1 MAKGFKHGAGGAS
14 ALNFKIVG
22 GAIQPGNPKENTIWV
37 NTETEIS
44 GWVVSAE
51 EPGEPVG
58 GMVWVSTGISGGV
71 EFNAL
76 KKNGIQISPIYA
88 KQYVDGAW
96 VDKTAKIYQG
106 GAWKEFI
113 AYLYNKGD
121 ECTDLTGGWVA
132 AAIKPAGA
140 GSTAVSP
147 AIKKDTNSI
156 TVSITSGYENY
167 RIGYL
172 ATVKSI
178 DLTNYSKITINVTK
192 FSINGDICVSDR
204 KTSGF
209 SAAASMKLSVGVNV
223 LDISSL
229 NGKYYVLLGMG
240 GHEGTASFTFDEI
253 YLS

>member
-1 MAKGFKHGAGGAS
+1 MIGRTNTGGGGGG
-14 ALNFKIVG
+14 LNFSVVG
-22 GAIQPGNPKENTIWV
+22 RTSQPVNPKENTIWV

-44 GWVVSAE
+44 GWVFSAE
-51 EPGEPVG
+51 EPGEPSE

-106 GAWKEFI
+106 GTWKELI
-113 AYLYNKGD
+113 TYLYNKGD
-121 ECTDLTGGWVA
+121 ERTTLTGGWVA
-132 AAIKPAGA
+132 TAIKPSGA
-140 GSTAVSP
+140 GSTAVKPSVT
-147 AIKKDTNSI
+147 KNTDSI
-156 TVSITSGYENY
+156 TVSLTSGYENY

-209 SAAASMKLSVGVNV
+209 SGAASMKLSVGVNV

-240 GHEGTASFTFDEI
+240 GHEGTASFTFDKV
-253 YLS
+253 YLG

>member
-22 GAIQPGNPKENTIWV
+22 GAIQPGSPKENTLWV

-44 GWVVSAE
+44 GWVFSAE
-51 EPGEPVG
+51 DPGEPAE
-58 GMVWVSTGISGGV
+58 GMVWIYTGISSTV

-76 KKNGIQISPIYA
+76 KKNGIQVYPISA
-88 KQYVDGAW
+88 KQYISGAW
-96 VDKTAKIYQG
+96 ANVTAKSYHG

-113 AYLYNKGD
+113 TYLYNKGD
-121 ECTDLTGGWVA
+121 ECTDLTGGWA
-132 AAIKPAGA
+132 ATATKPSGS

-147 AIKKDTNSI
+147 AVTKNTDSI
-156 TVSITSGYENY
+156 TISLSSGYENY

-172 ATVKSI
+172 ATSKSI
-178 DLTNYSKITINVTK
+178 DLTQYSKITINVTK
-192 FSINGDICVSDR
+192 FSINGEIIVSNS
-204 KTSGF
+204 KASGF
-209 SAAASMKLSVGVNV
+209 TKTASMRLSVGVNV